1 MSKMDYLAINSIKML
16 ALDMINKAGSG
27 HPGIVLGAA
36 PIIYALYKEHLD
48 VIPSNPNWINRDR
61 FVMSAGHGSA
71 LLYSCLYHMG
81 YNIEVEELK
90 HFRQISSLTP
100 GHPEVKVTPGVD
112 VSTGPLGQ
120 GVGMAVGMA
129 LSERYLNSIVKIED
143 KNSSLIDYY
152 TYCLCGDGDL
162 MEGVSYEALSF
173 ASTQNLNKL
182 ILLYDKNNVSLDSD
196 TKKTFTED
204 IEIRFEALDF
214 NIINVKN
221 GGDYKEISKAIKQA
235 KKSSR
240 PSIIIC
246 NTTIGKDSKLEGTN
260 TVHGKPL
267 DSEDLA
273 NIRNKYKIT
282 NEAFEV
288 SKEVLDYL
296 QNYVNKRVSKKYLEW
311 QEEYTNIKEENS
323 NLHALVNLLER
334 NAFVIDFDDTKF
346 KISDEYRE
354 TLRESNHKIMNFIS
368 PKSPFFLGG
377 SADLSSS
384 CKTNLDKSTIQ
395 SEENPVGK
403 NIYFGVREHAMGA
416 ILNGMALSNLKV
428 FGSTFLSFSDYLKPA
443 IRMSALMNLPVTY
456 IFTHDSVYV
465 GQDGPTHEP
474 VEQLSML
481 RTIPN
486 FITFRPADINEIMG
500 SWEYILKNN
509 CPTALVISKE
519 ERSKQKNT
527 NAKFVKYGAYMVRK
541 EKYHLDGIIIAT
553 GQELEM
559 AMDISRELFTMG
571 IDTRVVSMPSMELFL
586 KQNPKYEEQLLP
598 KDVPTFVIEAGS
610 SLIWNRFASKP
621 EYIFG
626 VNKFGMS
633 GKTEDIVKYLKID
646 KTTILEHIANIL
658 KKDDIID
665 IIWQINRSLCVIIV
679 LGDNMRTF
687 YIFRINK
694 EMGILL
700 KDSPYNLFKS
710 LEDIYLLDK
719 TSIGIG
725 KDLLDQIIVPI
736 DKLKYN
742 KLIYELNKDNDF
754 YMKTG
759 DTHKVVNKY
768 RKEET
773 TITVKNSHI
782 LLKTNII
789 NRDIKKFL
797 PITEAFACDFQNK
810 DYFWLEELIYL

>member
-1 MSKMDYLAINSIKML
+1 MSKLDDAALNSIKIL

-27 HPGIVLGAA
+27 HSGIVLGAA
-36 PIIYALYKEHLD
+36 PILYALYKEQID

-71 LLYSCLYHMG
+71 LLYSMLYHMG
-81 YNIEVEELK
+81 YNIDLEELK
-90 HFRQISSLTP
+90 HFREISSLTP

-120 GVGMAVGMA
+120 GVGMAVGIA
-129 LSERYLNSIVKIED
+129 LAERYLNAIVNIED

-162 MEGVSYEALSF
+162 MEGISYEALSF

-221 GGDYKEISKAIKQA
+221 GSDYKEISKAIKSA
-235 KKSSR
+235 KKSDR

-246 NTTIGKDSKLEGTN
+246 NTVIGKDSKLEGTN
-260 TVHGKPL
+260 AVHGKPL
-267 DSEDLA
+267 DNEDLM
-273 NIRNKYKIT
+273 NIRSKYKMT
-282 NEAFEV
+282 TEPFEM
-288 SKEVLDYL
+288 KREVLDYL
-296 QNYVNKRVSKKYLEW
+296 QNYINKRVSKKYLEW

-323 NLHALVNLLER
+323 NLHMLVNLLER

-354 TLRESNHKIMNFIS
+354 ALRESNHKIMNFIS

-474 VEQLSML
+474 IEQLSML

-519 ERSKQKNT
+519 ERNKQKNT

-559 AMDISRELFTMG
+559 AMEISRDLFTLG

-633 GKTEDIVKYLKID
+633 GKTEDVVKYLKID
-646 KTTILEHIANIL
+646 KNTILEKIANYL

-665 IIWQINRSLCVIIV
+665 II
-679 LGDNMRTF
+679 
-687 YIFRINK
+687 
-694 EMGILL
+694 
-700 KDSPYNLFKS
+700 
-710 LEDIYLLDK
+710 
-719 TSIGIG
+719 
-725 KDLLDQIIVPI
+725 
-736 DKLKYN
+736 
-742 KLIYELNKDNDF
+742 
-754 YMKTG
+754 
-759 DTHKVVNKY
+759 
-768 RKEET
+768 
-773 TITVKNSHI
+773 
-782 LLKTNII
+782 
-789 NRDIKKFL
+789 
-797 PITEAFACDFQNK
+797 
-810 DYFWLEELIYL
+810 

>member
-1 MSKMDYLAINSIKML
+1 MSKMDESAINSIKIL

-36 PIIYALYKEHLD
+36 PIIYALYKDHLD

-71 LLYSCLYHMG
+71 LLYSTLYHMG
-81 YNIEVEELK
+81 YNIEMEELK
-90 HFRQISSLTP
+90 HFREISSLTP

-120 GVGMAVGMA
+120 GIGMAVGMA
-129 LSERYLNSIVKIED
+129 LAERYLNSIVKIED

-162 MEGVSYEALSF
+162 MEGISYEALSF

-221 GGDYKEISKAIKQA
+221 GGDYKEISKAIKAA
-235 KKSSR
+235 KKASR

-260 TVHGKPL
+260 AVHGKPL

-273 NIRNKYKIT
+273 SLRNKYKMI
-282 NEAFEV
+282 NEAFDV
-288 SKEVLDYL
+288 NKDVLNYL
-296 QNYVNKRVSKKYLEW
+296 QNYINKRVSKKYLEW
-311 QEEYTNIKEENS
+311 QEEYTNIKEENN

-354 TLRESNHKIMNFIS
+354 ALRESNHKIMNFIS

-395 SEENPVGK
+395 SEDNPVGK

-474 VEQLSML
+474 VEQLTML

-541 EKYHLDGIIIAT
+541 EKFHLDGIIIAT

-559 AMDISRELFTMG
+559 AMEISRELFTMG

-598 KDVPTFVIEAGS
+598 KDIPTFVIEAGS
-610 SLIWNRFASKP
+610 SLIWNRFASRP

-633 GKTEDIVKYLKID
+633 GKTEDIFKYLKID
-646 KTTILEHIANIL
+646 KTTILEKIANYL

-665 IIWQINRSLCVIIV
+665 II
-679 LGDNMRTF
+679 
-687 YIFRINK
+687 
-694 EMGILL
+694 
-700 KDSPYNLFKS
+700 
-710 LEDIYLLDK
+710 
-719 TSIGIG
+719 
-725 KDLLDQIIVPI
+725 
-736 DKLKYN
+736 
-742 KLIYELNKDNDF
+742 
-754 YMKTG
+754 
-759 DTHKVVNKY
+759 
-768 RKEET
+768 
-773 TITVKNSHI
+773 
-782 LLKTNII
+782 
-789 NRDIKKFL
+789 
-797 PITEAFACDFQNK
+797 
-810 DYFWLEELIYL
+810 

>member
-1 MSKMDYLAINSIKML
+1 MSKLDDAALNSIKIL

-36 PIIYALYKEHLD
+36 PILYALYKEQID

-71 LLYSCLYHMG
+71 LLYSMLYHMG
-81 YNIEVEELK
+81 YNIDLEELK
-90 HFRQISSLTP
+90 HFREISSLTP

-120 GVGMAVGMA
+120 GVGMAVGIA
-129 LSERYLNSIVKIED
+129 LAERYLNAIVNIED

-162 MEGVSYEALSF
+162 MEGISYEALSF

-221 GGDYKEISKAIKQA
+221 GSDYKEISKAIKSA
-235 KKSSR
+235 KKSDR

-246 NTTIGKDSKLEGTN
+246 NTVIGKDSKLEGTN
-260 TVHGKPL
+260 AVHGKPL
-267 DSEDLA
+267 DNEDLM
-273 NIRNKYKIT
+273 NIRSKYKMT
-282 NEAFEV
+282 TEPFEM
-288 SKEVLDYL
+288 KREVLDYL
-296 QNYVNKRVSKKYLEW
+296 QNYINKRVSKKYLEW

-323 NLHALVNLLER
+323 NLHMLVNLLER

-354 TLRESNHKIMNFIS
+354 ALRESNHKIMNFIS

-384 CKTNLDKSTIQ
+384 CKTNLDKSTVQ

-474 VEQLSML
+474 IEQLSML

-519 ERSKQKNT
+519 ERNKQKNT

-559 AMDISRELFTMG
+559 AMEISRDLFTLG

-633 GKTEDIVKYLKID
+633 GKTEDVVKYLKID
-646 KTTILEHIANIL
+646 KNTILEKIANYL

-665 IIWQINRSLCVIIV
+665 II
-679 LGDNMRTF
+679 
-687 YIFRINK
+687 
-694 EMGILL
+694 
-700 KDSPYNLFKS
+700 
-710 LEDIYLLDK
+710 
-719 TSIGIG
+719 
-725 KDLLDQIIVPI
+725 
-736 DKLKYN
+736 
-742 KLIYELNKDNDF
+742 
-754 YMKTG
+754 
-759 DTHKVVNKY
+759 
-768 RKEET
+768 
-773 TITVKNSHI
+773 
-782 LLKTNII
+782 
-789 NRDIKKFL
+789 
-797 PITEAFACDFQNK
+797 
-810 DYFWLEELIYL
+810 

>member
-1 MSKMDYLAINSIKML
+1 MSKMDDATLNSIKIL

-36 PIIYALYKEHLD
+36 PILYALYKEQIE

-71 LLYSCLYHMG
+71 LLYSMLYHMG
-81 YNIEVEELK
+81 YNIDLEELK
-90 HFRQISSLTP
+90 QFREISSLTP

-129 LSERYLNSIVKIED
+129 LTERYLNAIVNIED

-162 MEGVSYEALSF
+162 MEGISYEALSF

-221 GGDYKEISKAIKQA
+221 GSDYKEISKAIKSA
-235 KKSSR
+235 KKSDR

-246 NTTIGKDSKLEGTN
+246 NTVIGKDSKLEGTN
-260 TVHGKPL
+260 AVHGKPL
-267 DSEDLA
+267 DNEDLM
-273 NIRNKYKIT
+273 NIRSKYKMT
-282 NEAFEV
+282 TEPFEIK
-288 SKEVLDYL
+288 KEVLDYL
-296 QNYVNKRVSKKYLEW
+296 QNYINKRVSKKYLEW

-323 NLHALVNLLER
+323 NLHMLVNLLER

-354 TLRESNHKIMNFIS
+354 ALRESNHKIMNFIS

-474 VEQLSML
+474 IEQLSML

-559 AMDISRELFTMG
+559 AMEISKDLFTLG

-633 GKTEDIVKYLKID
+633 GKTEDVVKYLKID
-646 KTTILEHIANIL
+646 KNTILEKIANYL

-665 IIWQINRSLCVIIV
+665 II
-679 LGDNMRTF
+679 
-687 YIFRINK
+687 
-694 EMGILL
+694 
-700 KDSPYNLFKS
+700 
-710 LEDIYLLDK
+710 
-719 TSIGIG
+719 
-725 KDLLDQIIVPI
+725 
-736 DKLKYN
+736 
-742 KLIYELNKDNDF
+742 
-754 YMKTG
+754 
-759 DTHKVVNKY
+759 
-768 RKEET
+768 
-773 TITVKNSHI
+773 
-782 LLKTNII
+782 
-789 NRDIKKFL
+789 
-797 PITEAFACDFQNK
+797 
-810 DYFWLEELIYL
+810 

>member
-1 MSKMDYLAINSIKML
+1 MSKLDDAALNSIKIL

-36 PIIYALYKEHLD
+36 PILYALYKEQID

-71 LLYSCLYHMG
+71 LLYSMLYHMG
-81 YNIEVEELK
+81 YNIDLEELK
-90 HFRQISSLTP
+90 HFREISSLTP

-120 GVGMAVGMA
+120 GVGMAVGIA
-129 LSERYLNSIVKIED
+129 LAERYLNAIVNIED

-162 MEGVSYEALSF
+162 MEGISYEALSF

-221 GGDYKEISKAIKQA
+221 GSDYKEISKAIKSA
-235 KKSSR
+235 KKSDR

-246 NTTIGKDSKLEGTN
+246 NTVIGKDSKLEGTN
-260 TVHGKPL
+260 AVHGKPL
-267 DSEDLA
+267 DNEDLM
-273 NIRNKYKIT
+273 NIRSKYKMT
-282 NEAFEV
+282 TEPFEM
-288 SKEVLDYL
+288 KREVLDYL
-296 QNYVNKRVSKKYLEW
+296 QNYINKRVSKKYLEW

-323 NLHALVNLLER
+323 NLHMLINLLER

-354 TLRESNHKIMNFIS
+354 ALRESNHKIMNFIS

-474 VEQLSML
+474 IEQLSML

-519 ERSKQKNT
+519 ERNKQKNT

-559 AMDISRELFTMG
+559 AMEISRDLFTLG

-633 GKTEDIVKYLKID
+633 GKTEDVVKYLKID
-646 KTTILEHIANIL
+646 KNTILEKIANYL

-665 IIWQINRSLCVIIV
+665 II
-679 LGDNMRTF
+679 
-687 YIFRINK
+687 
-694 EMGILL
+694 
-700 KDSPYNLFKS
+700 
-710 LEDIYLLDK
+710 
-719 TSIGIG
+719 
-725 KDLLDQIIVPI
+725 
-736 DKLKYN
+736 
-742 KLIYELNKDNDF
+742 
-754 YMKTG
+754 
-759 DTHKVVNKY
+759 
-768 RKEET
+768 
-773 TITVKNSHI
+773 
-782 LLKTNII
+782 
-789 NRDIKKFL
+789 
-797 PITEAFACDFQNK
+797 
-810 DYFWLEELIYL
+810 